1 MRNDNFIIEQRLDDV
16 VCLDNSTLAWLVFQS
31 TAQLE
36 PQVCLLQQVIVV
48 LCLICCKMQLLTLNL
63 EDNKYSA
70 STLVELVTHLPHV
83 INLSLGANEIYDWS
97 SLDDISYGRLKL
109 RELSLL
115 NTPLRETAI
124 TSGQLENYEM

>member
-1 MRNDNFIIEQRLDDV
+1 
-16 VCLDNSTLAWLVFQS
+16 
-31 TAQLE
+31 
-36 PQVCLLQQVIVV
+36 
-48 LCLICCKMQLLTLNL
+48 MQLLTLNL

-83 INLSLGANEIYDWS
+83 INLLLGANEIYNWS